1 MIEMKAVSLAYP
13 NGSPGLENINCKIEK
28 GDFVFLVGPTGH
40 GKTTLLRLIY
50 RDLIPSQGKVLVG
63 GLQTD
68 RLSPRQVA
76 LLRRRVGLI
85 FQDFRLLP
93 HRTVWENIAF
103 AMRVTGASR
112 RRIHRQIPALLAL
125 VGMAHKAESFPGQI
139 SAGEQQRVAIARA
152 LANAPALLLADEP
165 TGNLDP
171 DSGWG
176 IMSLLTELNKSGT
189 TVVCATH
196 NQLIVNALRRRV
208 VTLTQGR
215 IIADIAEG
223 GYRPPQ
229 PEPTQGE

>member
-1 MIEMKAVSLAYP
+1 MIEMKGVSVAYP
-13 NGSPGLENINCKIEK
+13 NGSLGLEAINCKIEK
-28 GDFVFLVGPTGH
+28 GEFVFLVGPTGH

-50 RDLIPSQGKVLVG
+50 RNILPTGGSVRVG
-63 GLQTD
+63 GLSLD

-76 LLRRRVGLI
+76 LLRRRMGIV

-103 AMRVTGASR
+103 AMRVTGTSR
-112 RRIHRQIPALLAL
+112 RRIHRQVPALLAL
-125 VGMAHKAESFPGQI
+125 VGLAHKAESFPGQI

-152 LANAPALLLADEP
+152 LANAPSLLLADEP

-196 NQLIVNALRRRV
+196 NQAIVDALRRRV
-208 VTLTQGR
+208 ITLTQGK
-215 IIADIAEG
+215 IISDVPQG
-223 GYRPPQ
+223 SYRVPAV
-229 PEPTQGE
+229 ETGQG